1 MTDINDTADNILY
14 EVESVRSI
22 LASYAGDIDTK
33 LELMEGYATEIKD
46 ADENSDFKWLKDWA
60 EENDVDCESDL
71 SHYND
76 ASYLWNELESYYTT
90 DLDDIQSALTL
101 KEEWDNSNLSGE
113 DVEDV
118 ELEIGAYREAENRLL
133 DFVNEG
139 RANKSLH
146 KLEDIDSA
154 VEYIRDTPA
163 TSSPNIV
170 TALQLCVES
179 FNVLLKEMKDSGV
192 SLNIIGTQDSHGEN
206 GAPNQ
211 ATVDTDSANSDTE
224 QPSV

>member
-33 LELMEGYATEIKD
+33 LELMEGYATEIRD

-60 EENDVDCESDL
+60 EENDLDCESDL
-71 SHYND
+71 SHYNE
-76 ASYLWNELESYYTT
+76 ASDLWNELESYHTT

-101 KEEWDNSNLSGE
+101 KEEWDSSSLSGE

-118 ELEIGAYREAENRLL
+118 EAEINTYREAESRLL
-133 DFVNEG
+133 DCMNENRTIG
-139 RANKSLH
+139 M
-146 KLEDIDSA
+146 LEDLDSA
-154 VEYIRDTPA
+154 VEYIRDTWP
-163 TSSPNIV
+163 TRSPNIV
-170 TALQLCVES
+170 AALQLCVES
-179 FNVLLKEMKDSGV
+179 FNTLLKEMKDSGV
-192 SLNIIGTQDSHGEN
+192 SLNIIGTQDSRGEN
-206 GAPNQ
+206 GVSNQ